1 VPLALAL
8 GTALALGL
16 AACGGSSGAS
26 SSTPTTTVVVKTT
39 GSGSSTASGHGSSTT
54 SGHSTSTAPPA
65 PPKPA
70 FPPYPE
76 LVRGATINTPAHF
89 IPAARW
95 QGRTAVWLAHSRD
108 GVTLLSFD
116 QRLVKLTLHSG
127 TIDAGTAGWRFGPVI
142 AGAERGRLAA
152 AFNGGF
158 KLDTGAGGFL
168 SYGRVA
174 APLRDGL
181 ASIVT
186 YADGHTEIGAW
197 HQGLPAPGQTF
208 VSVRQNLN
216 LLVDHGAPAA
226 NAECAGCWGAT
237 LGGVSAPARSALG
250 ITADGHLMWAGG
262 EHLTPSVLAGTLI
275 GARVVRAVE
284 LDINPQWVAAYLYS
298 HHGVGG
304 PLTAVQAMPDQPGIP
319 GQLLIPYT
327 RDFFTISAR

>member
-1 VPLALAL
+1 M
-8 GTALALGL
+8 
-16 AACGGSSGAS
+16 
-26 SSTPTTTVVVKTT
+26 
-39 GSGSSTASGHGSSTT
+39 
-54 SGHSTSTAPPA
+54 
-65 PPKPA
+65 
-70 FPPYPE
+70 
-76 LVRGATINTPAHF
+76 
-89 IPAARW
+89 RW
-95 QGRTAVWLAHSRD
+95 QGHTAAWIAHSGA

-127 TIDAGTAGWRFGPVI
+127 TVDAGTAGWRYGPEI
-142 AGAERGRLAA
+142 AGAERARLAA

-158 KLDTGAGGFL
+158 RLNTGAGGFQ

-174 APLRDGL
+174 APLGDGL

-186 YADGHTEIGAW
+186 YADGHSEIGAW
-197 HQGLPAPGQTF
+197 HHGVPAPGKPV

-216 LLVDHGAPAA
+216 LLVDHGAPAT
-226 NAECAGCWGAT
+226 NADCAGCWGAT

-262 EHLTPSVLAGTLI
+262 EHLTPAELAATLI

-284 LDINPQWVAAYLYS
+284 LDINPQWVAAYLYN

-319 GQLLIPYT
+319 GQLLAPYS